1 VDTLKRSLVWVLLVW
16 MTLLTVWMVFLSVG
30 AFDRAPASVAYAE
43 SSRRLDVRDPVVGR
57 FETYSQGQRQEIMQP
72 RTMPL
77 WEYVQG
83 GDRAVQDRL
92 DAFEKAF
99 EKDLHTKD
107 TSFHLTHE
115 LIDGKEW

>member
-1 VDTLKRSLVWVLLVW
+1 MWLLFVW

-43 SSRRLDVRDPVVGR
+43 SSRRLDVRDPVVVR
-57 FETYSQGQRQEIMQP
+57 FETYSGGERQELMPPQ
-72 RTMPL
+72 TMPL

-83 GDRAVQDRL
+83 GDSAVQDRL
-92 DAFEKAF
+92 EEFEKAF
-99 EKDLHTKD
+99 EKDLHKKD
-107 TSFHLTHE
+107 RSFHLTHE